1 MEFIAIDVETA
12 NADLASICAVG
23 LVHFK
28 DERVFRDLSFLID
41 PEDEF
46 DGMNISIHGI
56 EPEHVKG
63 KPTMREVFPAMAAT
77 LGSNILAHHTH
88 FDRVAMIRAAAKY
101 GFPPLDGT

>member
-63 KPTMREVFPAMAAT
+63 KPTMREVFPAM
-77 LGSNILAHHTH
+77 
-88 FDRVAMIRAAAKY
+88 
-101 GFPPLDGT
+101 PPRSEAIF